1 MPPEKRVGAGSV
13 TMLPTLGGAG
23 VRQSGPAVPLMAV
36 SLLFLVGGIGGLLKG
51 EDRASADAISV
62 PKMRV
67 RMPWRR

>member
-1 MPPEKRVGAGSV
+1 
-13 TMLPTLGGAG
+13 
-23 VRQSGPAVPLMAV
+23 MAV

-51 EDRASADAISV
+51 ENRASADATSV